1 MKKILVLGIGNIL
14 QSDDGIGVHVANEIL
29 SSGRTISDDVEII
42 DGGTAGLDLI
52 PIMIGRE
59 KIIIIDALKAED
71 EPGSIYRFK
80 PDHAVQARRML
91 SLHEG
96 GITDV
101 LNTMRLMGHTPEVEI
116 IGIVPEDITTL
127 DIALSEA
134 VRKSM
139 PRAIDIV
146 LNAATI

>member
-1 MKKILVLGIGNIL
+1 MLFR
-14 QSDDGIGVHVANEIL
+14 S
-29 SSGRTISDDVEII
+29 
-42 DGGTAGLDLI
+42 LI
-52 PIMIGRE
+52 PMMIGRK
-59 KIIIIDALKAED
+59 KIIIIDALKTDD

-80 PDHAVQARRML
+80 PDHAVQAGCRL

-127 DIALSEA
+127 DIAISEA
-134 VRKSM
+134 VRKSV
-139 PRAIDIV
+139 PRAIETV